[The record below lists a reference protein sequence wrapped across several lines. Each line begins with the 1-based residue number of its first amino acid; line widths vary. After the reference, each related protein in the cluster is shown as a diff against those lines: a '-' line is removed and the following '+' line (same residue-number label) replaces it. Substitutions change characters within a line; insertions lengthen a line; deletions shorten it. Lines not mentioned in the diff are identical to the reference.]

1 MGSADCSHPAAVPG
15 QDGGRRRIRR
25 GALRPLAELRA
36 AQRRVLPLGAA
47 EEGPALGARERELTL
62 VTATCRCRRSVTAA
76 VATCLLHLAFGSV
89 VQQECV
95 GQDACAARGLLLRS
109 GTMYYRCECTQSA
122 RSTLSRML
130 QHTEPDV
137 APLSPEACSS
147 GEFADPRAFA
157 GAADPLHDAAA
168 AQGVEEED
176 EDSRFLRLCFSQPEL
191 SQLSEVGP
199 R

>member
-1 MGSADCSHPAAVPG
+1 
-15 QDGGRRRIRR
+15 
-25 GALRPLAELRA
+25 
-36 AQRRVLPLGAA
+36 
-47 EEGPALGARERELTL
+47 
-62 VTATCRCRRSVTAA
+62 
-76 VATCLLHLAFGSV
+76 
-89 VQQECV
+89 
-95 GQDACAARGLLLRS
+95 
-109 GTMYYRCECTQSA
+109 
-122 RSTLSRML
+122 ML

>member
-1 MGSADCSHPAAVPG
+1 M
-15 QDGGRRRIRR
+15 
-25 GALRPLAELRA
+25 
-36 AQRRVLPLGAA
+36 
-47 EEGPALGARERELTL
+47 
-62 VTATCRCRRSVTAA
+62 
-76 VATCLLHLAFGSV
+76 
-89 VQQECV
+89 VQQKCV

-157 GAADPLHDAAA
+157 GAADTLHDAAA

>member
-1 MGSADCSHPAAVPG
+1 M
-15 QDGGRRRIRR
+15 
-25 GALRPLAELRA
+25 
-36 AQRRVLPLGAA
+36 
-47 EEGPALGARERELTL
+47 
-62 VTATCRCRRSVTAA
+62 
-76 VATCLLHLAFGSV
+76 

-122 RSTLSRML
+122 RSNGA
-130 QHTEPDV
+130 PDV